1 MSTLHDLLEA
11 AINERLAVGFAAAAA
26 KPGTWKAITT
36 HDGWEFD
43 GFSRVVALE
52 ETATGR
58 ISRPVASQIADA
70 LTLQRAPFSAE
81 PVPAAVANH
90 IAANGPDRTIRDCV
104 EDAEVLVQ
112 HPAPWCTR
120 CREMQPCDEVLSLA
134 RRHNIPLSTKEG
146 TT

>member
-11 AINERLAVGFAAAAA
+11 AVQERLAVAQAAAEGAGSPHWRVGPA
-26 KPGTWKAITT
+26 KRCECCNSVLAVG
-36 HDGWEFD
+36 
-43 GFSRVVALE
+43 GFEVI
-52 ETATGR
+52 ATDDR
-58 ISRPVASQIADA
+58 
-70 LTLQRAPFSAE
+70 LTE
-81 PVPAAVANH
+81 H
-90 IAANGPDRTIRDCV
+90 IVANGPDRIIRDCV